1 MIRVSDA
8 VIALGGKSFSVQQND
23 VNKVYFNKGNPLN
36 ITTEQIKVKYDELV
50 AEFNKTEPIR
60 LLREERD
67 LKLQQTDWRTNN
79 DYPYDDAD
87 AWATYRTQ
95 LRNLPA
101 EIAAGNVPAP
111 SIQDGALVFDNWPEL
126 PT

>member
-8 VIALGGKSFSVQQND
+8 VIALGGKSFSVQEND
-23 VNKVYFNKGNPLN
+23 INKVYFNKGNPLN
-36 ITTEQIKVKYDELV
+36 ITTEQIKEKYDELF

-60 LLREERD
+60 LLRVERD
-67 LKLQQTDWRTNN
+67 KKLQESDWRTNN

-87 AWATYRTQ
+87 AWTTYRTQ

-101 EIAAGNVPAP
+101 EISAGNVTAP
-111 SIQDGALVFDNWPEL
+111 ILQNGTLIFDWPQV
-126 PT
+126 PNA